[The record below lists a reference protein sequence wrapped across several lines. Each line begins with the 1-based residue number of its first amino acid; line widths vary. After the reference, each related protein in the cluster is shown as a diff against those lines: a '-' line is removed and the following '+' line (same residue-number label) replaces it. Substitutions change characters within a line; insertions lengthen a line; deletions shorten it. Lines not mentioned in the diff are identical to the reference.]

1 MREDAVDG
9 GELAIVEAWRVR
21 QRDGVKNEEGAVVCG
36 GCEAREENFE
46 RGSSRAVVGV
56 MIEVEESDRLGVAI
70 ENVKNA
76 ELGELQGRCTVKRK
90 PTRAELLVSIIA

>member
-1 MREDAVDG
+1 MRGDAVDG
-9 GELAIVEAWRVR
+9 GGLAIVEAWRVR
-21 QRDGVKNEEGAVVCG
+21 QRDGVKNEEGVVVCG
-36 GCEAREENFE
+36 GCEARDENFE
-46 RGSSRAVVGV
+46 RGSRRAVVGV

-76 ELGELQGRCTVKRK
+76 ALGELHGRWTVRRK